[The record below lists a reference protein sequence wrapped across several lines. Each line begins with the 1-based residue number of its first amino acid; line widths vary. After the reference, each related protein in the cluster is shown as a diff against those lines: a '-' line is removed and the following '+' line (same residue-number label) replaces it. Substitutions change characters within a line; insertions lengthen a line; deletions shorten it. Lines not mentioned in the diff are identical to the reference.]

1 MITIPRLLVVW
12 ILMTIT
18 FSQCASAEANQTTL
32 STETSNQTV
41 TSAPKGTN
49 ATADNGTLPTMT
61 EAITNHTRVKSTAT
75 FSTTTTQITNHTRV
89 KSTATFSTTA
99 TQRSIHDNQSNEEDG
114 NSKVVVA
121 WVICSLIAIV
131 CLGMYTYHKWKQ
143 GTKVT
148 RYLGLSAF

>member
-18 FSQCASAEANQTTL
+18 LSQCASTEANQTKML
-32 STETSNQTV
+32 STEISNQTV

-49 ATADNGTLPTMT
+49 ATADNGTLPIST
-61 EAITNHTRVKSTAT
+61 EAVTNHTRATSTAT
-75 FSTTTTQITNHTRV
+75 CICP
-89 KSTATFSTTA
+89 TTA

-121 WVICSLIAIV
+121 WVICSLIVIV

-143 GTKVT
+143 GSKVT
-148 RYLGLSAF
+148 RYLGLSLP